1 MSDWVEDYRDLWE
14 RRLDRLEDYLSGLQ
28 EEAEAG
34 IASQATELTA
44 RLSPTYHSH
53 HTYRR
58 GAMQTMTSPS
68 STADR
73 EIVTT
78 RLIDAPR
85 ALVFEAWTDPK
96 HVAHWFGPDGFVTTT
111 HSMEVR
117 PGGVWRF
124 TMRGPDGKDWP
135 NVVTYEQVVPP
146 SGWSTCTATRP
157 SPTCSTTPSRST
169 TRMAKTAL
177 TMRAVF
183 KTAAAREF
191 VVRERG
197 AVEGGQQTIAR
208 LDQYVRTMARSGTN

>member
-1 MSDWVEDYRDLWE
+1 
-14 RRLDRLEDYLSGLQ
+14 
-28 EEAEAG
+28 
-34 IASQATELTA
+34 
-44 RLSPTYHSH
+44 
-53 HTYRR
+53 
-58 GAMQTMTSPS
+58 MTNPS
-68 STADR
+68 STAAR

-85 ALVFEAWTDPK
+85 ELVFEAWTDPQ

-111 HSMEVR
+111 ISMDVR

-135 NVVTYEQVVPP
+135 NVVTYEEVV
-146 SGWSTCTATRP
+146 RP
-157 SPTCSTTPSRST
+157 ERLVYLHGDEKEPDMFHNTVTFDDEGGQTN
-169 TRMAKTAL
+169 L

-208 LDQYVRTMARSGTN
+208 LERYVRSMARERTN

>member
-1 MSDWVEDYRDLWE
+1 
-14 RRLDRLEDYLSGLQ
+14 
-28 EEAEAG
+28 
-34 IASQATELTA
+34 
-44 RLSPTYHSH
+44 
-53 HTYRR
+53 
-58 GAMQTMTSPS
+58 MQTMTSPS

-96 HVAHWFGPDGFVTTT
+96 HVAQWFGPDGFVTTT
-111 HSMEVR
+111 HSMDVR

-146 SGWSTCTATRP
+146 ERLVYLHGDDKEPDMFHNTITFDDEDG
-157 SPTCSTTPSRST
+157 
-169 TRMAKTAL
+169 KTAL

-208 LDQYVRTMARSGTN
+208 LEQYVRTMARSGAN

>member
-1 MSDWVEDYRDLWE
+1 
-14 RRLDRLEDYLSGLQ
+14 
-28 EEAEAG
+28 
-34 IASQATELTA
+34 
-44 RLSPTYHSH
+44 
-53 HTYRR
+53 
-58 GAMQTMTSPS
+58 MQTTTDPS

-85 ALVFEAWTDPK
+85 ELVFEAWTKPK
-96 HVAHWFGPDGFVTTT
+96 HVGHWFGPDGFTTIT

-135 NVVTYEQVVPP
+135 NVVTYEEVV
-146 SGWSTCTATRP
+146 RP
-157 SPTCSTTPSRST
+157 ERLVYLHGDDKEQDMFHNTVTFEDEGG
-169 TRMAKTAL
+169 KTAL

-208 LDQYVRTMARSGTN
+208 LEQYVRTMGRSGTN